1 MPSSIFLSHA
11 HADRSVV
18 QQIYHELR
26 KADVP
31 CWLDEAEIL
40 PGESIMGKVEEAIDD
55 MDYLGV
61 VLSRTSVNSSWVQ
74 AELRMAMTEEL
85 KEARVRVI
93 GLVIDDCRIP
103 GFLRDKLY
111 LDLRTDLIAGVHQ
124 LASFLRGEP
133 RIIQKPRQV
142 VLAELIEGADEEL
155 WTRYRYSRK
164 HLQQSSFAQLVR
176 SMNDDELTAAVAIA
190 YRWKGYKEWEDGLI
204 GIIIRYTR
212 SDPSTARRIL
222 HRLVDLGLLE
232 PATDLDY
239 SSSDEK
245 AYTDGDE
252 ILPLRRFAVRSRA
265 FDFLPPPPPERL
277 SEALATREP
286 CSVVSQGWSADNFG
300 EPMPRKDNPGRV
312 KVVVQ
317 QYEPER
323 AWIFASAD
331 DRTPEIVNE
340 RRSWWT
346 EGYPS
351 TGEME
356 HVGFTLDRF
365 DDLGLLRLC
374 VCQEGSAL
382 RLVHH
387 RLRAPAAPS

>member
-11 HADRSVV
+11 HADRSIV

-93 GLVIDDCRIP
+93 GLVIDDCRVP

-111 LDLRTDLIAGVHQ
+111 IDLRTNLIEGVHQ
-124 LASFLRGEP
+124 LVSFLRGEP
-133 RIIQKPRQV
+133 RIIEKPRQV
-142 VLAELIEGADEEL
+142 VLAELVEGADEEL
-155 WTRYRYSRK
+155 WHRYTRED
-164 HLQQSSFAQLVR
+164 LQRSSFAQLVR
-176 SMNDDELTAAVAIA
+176 SMNDDELIAAVAIA
-190 YRWKGYKEWEDGLI
+190 HQWGPTAYKAWEDGLI
-204 GIIIRYTR
+204 GTIVRYTR
-212 SDPSTARRIL
+212 SDSPTARRVL
-222 HRLVDLGLLE
+222 RRLLDLGLLE

-245 AYTDGDE
+245 AYTCGE
-252 ILPLRRFAVRSRA
+252 TLFPLLRFAVTSRA
-265 FDFLPPPPPERL
+265 FDFLPSPPCERL
-277 SEALATREP
+277 SEVLIRQDP
-286 CSVVSQGWSADNFG
+286 CSVVSNSWYTKNYGK
-300 EPMPRKDNPGRV
+300 PVPRKDNSGRV

-317 QYEPER
+317 QYEPAR

-331 DRTPEIVNE
+331 DRTPEIVDE
-340 RRSWWT
+340 RRSSTEWT
-346 EGYPS
+346 QDALAN
-351 TGEME
+351 TGDIEM
-356 HVGFTLDRF
+356 VGFALDRF
-365 DDLGLLRLC
+365 DDLGLLR
-374 VCQEGSAL
+374 
-382 RLVHH
+382 
-387 RLRAPAAPS
+387 

>member
-1 MPSSIFLSHA
+1 MRIKWVPVPSSIFLSHA
-11 HADRSVV
+11 HADRSIV

-55 MDYLGV
+55 MDYLAV

-111 LDLRTDLIAGVHQ
+111 IDLRTDLTAGVHR
-124 LASFLRGEP
+124 LMSFLYGEP
-133 RIIQKPRQV
+133 RVIQKPRQA
-142 VLAELIEGADEEL
+142 VLAELVESADEEL
-155 WTRYRYSRK
+155 WHRYSRND
-164 HLQQSSFAQLVR
+164 LQQASFAQLIR
-176 SMNDDELTAAVAIA
+176 SMNDDEFTAAITVAHQ
-190 YRWKGYKEWEDGLI
+190 WKDYKAWDDDLI
-204 GIIIRYTR
+204 EIITGCTK
-212 SDPSTARRIL
+212 SDPTTARRIL
-222 HRLVDLGLLE
+222 RRLVDLGLLD

-239 SSSDEK
+239 SRSASK
-245 AYTDGDE
+245 AYTDGDAL
-252 ILPLRRFAVRSRA
+252 IPLRSFAVRSRA

-277 SEALATREP
+277 SEVLTARDP
-286 CSVVSQGWSADNFG
+286 CSVVSRGWYALNFG
-300 EPMPRKDNPGRV
+300 QSVPRNDNSGCV

-317 QYEPER
+317 RYEPGR

-331 DRTPEIVNE
+331 DRAPEIAHG
-340 RRSWWT
+340 RRSSVEWT
-346 EGYPS
+346 EDPFANSGP
-351 TGEME
+351 ME
-356 HVGFTLDRF
+356 HVGFALDQF
-365 DDLGLLRLC
+365 DDLGLLR
-374 VCQEGSAL
+374 
-382 RLVHH
+382 
-387 RLRAPAAPS
+387 